1 MRKTRTKA
9 VKKVTANLSH
19 KQEIINL
26 INQFPNAEI
35 PREINETNK
44 HCFNFLGLNVRK
56 GGGLSIDLN
65 VKLFTKDVNVWEA
78 MTDFQKTPSIMG
90 NFESVIMIHDPYIE
104 EEETQFEEVETGG
117 RMTKAK
123 KTKINKMM
131 ENGDGHDDDGLKTI
145 ADKVGLSFKQVKE
158 YIQSN

>member
-1 MRKTRTKA
+1 
-9 VKKVTANLSH
+9 
-19 KQEIINL
+19 
-26 INQFPNAEI
+26 
-35 PREINETNK
+35 
-44 HCFNFLGLNVRK
+44 
-56 GGGLSIDLN
+56 
-65 VKLFTKDVNVWEA
+65 
-78 MTDFQKTPSIMG
+78 
-90 NFESVIMIHDPYIE
+90 MIHEPYIE
-104 EEETQFEEVETGG
+104 EKETKIEEVKTGG